1 MNADPIRVL
10 VVDDEPLARTHLRSL
25 LSADQEVA
33 VVGECSNGRDAV
45 AAVRELD
52 PDLLLLDIQMPE
64 LDGFG
69 VVQAL
74 GADRPPAIVFVTAYD
89 EHAMRAFQV
98 CALDYLLKP
107 VDRSRFHRTLERAK
121 TQVRAGD
128 IGDVQRKLDDLLAQL
143 ATPAASRRLALRVDG
158 RTLFVD
164 AGEVDWLEAVD
175 NYVRVHV
182 GRQTY
187 VVRATLS
194 RMESRLPAAQF
205 LRVHRSSIVN
215 VDRVREVQPWFQGD
229 YVLILNDGTRV
240 TSGRSYRPAL
250 QRLLRQAL

>member
-1 MNADPIRVL
+1 MNSQLLRTI
-10 VVDDEPLARTHLRSL
+10 VVDDEPLARVHLRSL
-25 LSADQEVA
+25 LATDHDVE
-33 VVGECSNGRDAV
+33 VVGECGNGRDAV
-45 AAVRELD
+45 DAVRELA

-74 GADRPPAIVFVTAYD
+74 GADVPPAVVFVTAYD
-89 EHAMRAFQV
+89 EHAVRAFQV

-107 VDRSRFHRTLERAK
+107 VDRARFHQTLERAK
-121 TQVRAGD
+121 DRLQSDDVSGFRRRLDQLLTQLEA
-128 IGDVQRKLDDLLAQL
+128 
-143 ATPAASRRLALRVDG
+143 PAAARRLALRVDG
-158 RTLFVD
+158 RTLFID
-164 AGEVDWLEAVD
+164 AADVDWLEAVD

-205 LRVHRSSIVN
+205 LRVHRSSIIN

-229 YVLILNDGTRV
+229 YVLILHDGTRV
-240 TSGRSYRPAL
+240 TSGRSYRQAL
-250 QRLLRQAL
+250 QRLLKQAL